1 MGKLHELLA
10 VESDLKNT
18 ANSIFN
24 ETVKTFTSK
33 QDHFTGMARV
43 YDVILEGSE
52 PLPPEGKEIVTTVKE
67 KLDYLKVSQ
76 AAAMDAIYQKELAN
90 TKAKAD
96 IVFDGQVIAESVP
109 ATVLLSLEK
118 HLTALQSVYRVIP
131 TLEPGKSWERDTH
144 RANTYRTPVRQT
156 LRTTKTKDWR
166 VVVPP
171 TDKHPAHVVEEM
183 KDVVLGRWNVTDYA
197 GMLTPVE
204 KSEMLGRLD
213 KLLQAVKQARCRANN
228 EEVVHAEIGEKL
240 FSIIH
245 GG

>member
-10 VESDLKNT
+10 VEPDLKNA

-33 QDHFTGMARV
+33 HDHFNGTART
-43 YDVILEGSE
+43 YDVVLEGSE
-52 PLPPEGKEIVTTVKE
+52 PLPPESKEMVTTVKE
-67 KLDYLKVSQ
+67 KLDYLKSSQ
-76 AAAMDAIYQKELAN
+76 AVAMDAIYQKELAN
-90 TKAKAD
+90 TKACAD
-96 IVFDGQVIAESVP
+96 IVFNGQVVAESVP

-118 HLTALQSVYRVIP
+118 HLTSLQTLYRAVP
-131 TLEPGKSWERDTH
+131 TLEPGKSWVKDTH
-144 RANTYRTPVRQT
+144 RANTYRTEPRQT

-166 VVVPP
+166 VIVPP

-183 KDVVLGRWNVTDYA
+183 KDVVLGRWNVTDYS
-197 GMLTPVE
+197 GMMTPVE
-204 KSEMLGRLD
+204 KSEMLARLD
-213 KLLQAVKQARCRANN
+213 GLLQAVKKARCRANN
-228 EEVVHAEIGEKL
+228 QEVEHAEIGEKL